1 MNINIRKTLK
11 KVIITKVANI
21 KGNTNEEIVYLVGNV
36 EDSGKN
42 ACYKDMEIIISDG
55 NNGENS
61 IIDLKDI
68 EGYNPRIII
77 EKYNFNNQNEILFSV
92 ENKNE
97 EGITALIYTLDRDK
111 FIKIFDSNEYNKDKF
126 KVVYSDKYIVNL
138 INNKK
143 NEEYRI
149 DIRYKE
155 KNYIDEKYNENGNLK
170 KILIGD
176 ILSVHDIASVKNK
189 NEEIFDLLIKQR
201 IIGENINDIL
211 GEIITVLRFEDMK
224 FEEVDT
230 IVSILSSK
238 VYNKSIRENRTK
250 DEAIDFSN
258 IDFIESEYK
267 ANLRIEQALEKEFL
281 LNPNNDKLRY
291 LYNRIKLKN
300 SNKYQ
305 ILVYLEGPKFCTEN
319 GGTLVVIE
327 EKNNSYIITSR
338 IRNVI
343 NPIIVSENI
352 SNGYKDLIVKVMNRG
367 KEELRVLK
375 YNGNSYPI
383 NPLKEEKL
391 KKNSKVRGV
400 SVISDDLFYRQGI
413 EY

>member
-1 MNINIRKTLK
+1 
-11 KVIITKVANI
+11 
-21 KGNTNEEIVYLVGNV
+21 
-36 EDSGKN
+36 
-42 ACYKDMEIIISDG
+42 MEIIISDG
-55 NNGENS
+55 SNGENFT
-61 IIDLKDI
+61 IDLKDI

-77 EKYNFNNQNEILFSV
+77 GKYNFNSLNDILFIV

-97 EGITALIYTLDRDK
+97 EGITALLYTLDREK

-126 KVVYSDKYIVNL
+126 KVIYSNGYIVNL
-138 INNKK
+138 INNKN
-143 NEEYRI
+143 NEKYRI
-149 DIRYKE
+149 DIRNKE
-155 KNYIDEKYNENGNLK
+155 KKYIDEKYNENGNLK

-176 ILSVHDIASVKNK
+176 VLSMHDIASVRNK
-189 NEEIFDLLIKQR
+189 NEEMFDLLIKQR

-211 GEIITVLRFEDMK
+211 GEIITVLRFDDMSFED
-224 FEEVDT
+224 VDT
-230 IVSILSSK
+230 IISIVSSNGG
-238 VYNKSIRENRTK
+238 NKSIRKNKTK
-250 DEAIDFSN
+250 DETIDFSN

-267 ANLRIEQALEKEFL
+267 ANLRIERALEKEFL
-281 LNPNNDKLRY
+281 LNPNCDNLRY
-291 LYNRIKLKN
+291 LYNRIKLKD

-338 IRNVI
+338 IRNII

-352 SNGYKDLIVKVMNRG
+352 SNGYKDLIVKVINRG

-400 SVISDDLFYRQGI
+400 SVISDDLFYIKGI